1 MISLHHAAQNG
12 QAKVV
17 DILLKNNADVEAKDD
32 QGWSHLHFAAAHGF
46 IELVNSIIAEVD
58 ARENYNVIPLH
69 LAA

>member
-12 QAKVV
+12 HARVV
-17 DILLKNNADVEAKDD
+17 DILLKNNDD
-32 QGWSHLHFAAAHGF
+32 QGWSHLHFAAGF
-46 IELVNSIIAEVD
+46 IELVNSIFAEVD